1 MVPTG
6 TGEGSPEGKPLG
18 HLKAAD
24 ALAREH
30 LDEAGIEEQIRR
42 AVGEALSAVRDET

>member
-1 MVPTG
+1 V
-6 TGEGSPEGKPLG
+6 KPLG

-30 LDEAGIEEQIRR
+30 LDEAVSRGRSAGRWGRPSRR
-42 AVGEALSAVRDET
+42 SGMRH